1 MSKFYRVVAERA
13 HLGRG
18 NTATITFYY
27 KANNAISA
35 INKVKKQKGIKRS
48 RLPLEVKEVDEEEYN
63 QNIKVSAYIRNG
75 VRSP

>member
-13 HLGRG
+13 HIGRG

-27 KANNAISA
+27 KTNSAISA
-35 INKVKKQKGIKRS
+35 MNKAKRQRGTKRS
-48 RLPLEVKEVDEEEYN
+48 KIPLEIKEVSEEEYN
-63 QNIKVSAYIRNG
+63 QNIGVSAYVRSG